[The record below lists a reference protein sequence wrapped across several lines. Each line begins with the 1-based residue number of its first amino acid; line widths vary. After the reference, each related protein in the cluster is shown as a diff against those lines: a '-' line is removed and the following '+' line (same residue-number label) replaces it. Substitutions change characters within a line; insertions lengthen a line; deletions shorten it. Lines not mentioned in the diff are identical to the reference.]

1 MANIFKFKALENI
14 ECRFFDS
21 IDSSIVNIE
30 TIKPDIDDDFE
41 NDHSE
46 LGCQLDDG
54 RWIIIRW
61 NHGDDHS
68 IARPAYYS
76 SLWGQPML
84 LKDEYIVCEFR
95 DCAADVKKQV
105 EQWLPH
111 LNDQYFITTS
121 TNAILMYREHCCLR
135 LSSSWQQP
143 HKMLII
149 EQ

>member
-1 MANIFKFKALENI
+1 MASINPFLKIKAFDNID
-14 ECRFFDS
+14 CRFFDS
-21 IDSSIVNIE
+21 IDSSIVRIE

-46 LGCQLDDG
+46 LGCQLEDG

-68 IARPAYYS
+68 TARPAYYS
-76 SLWGQPML
+76 SLWDQPMPI
-84 LKDEYIVCEFR
+84 KDEYIVCEFR

-111 LNDQYFITTS
+111 LNDQYFIS
-121 TNAILMYREHCCLR
+121 IISKAINGEHNG
-135 LSSSWQQP
+135 
-143 HKMLII
+143 
-149 EQ
+149 

>member
-46 LGCQLDDG
+46 LGCQLEDK
-54 RWIIIRW
+54 RWIVIAW
-61 NHGDDHS
+61 DHGEDRS
-68 IARPAYYS
+68 IAYPAYYS
-76 SLWGQPML
+76 ILWNSPVPIHASHIDYE
-84 LKDEYIVCEFR
+84 LKRIASGNVDSI
-95 DCAADVKKQV
+95 KKQV

-111 LNDQYFITTS
+111 LTDEELRDDVS
-121 TNAILMYREHCCLR
+121 RAIHREA
-135 LSSSWQQP
+135 SNG
-143 HKMLII
+143 
-149 EQ
+149 